1 MWYQIAIAILFAMV
15 FSLAIYAH
23 ISEARQ
29 DAQVLRHTIGVNL
42 DILQAELV
50 NLNPFA
56 DQVPDS
62 ADKQKALQLLKQ
74 ADVTARGARQKL
86 CIVSSWKLEALLG
99 EVFGAMIKVTEARHL
114 LNAIGV

>member
-1 MWYQIAIAILFAMV
+1 MWYQIAIVIIFATV

-23 ISEARQ
+23 IREARQ
-29 DAQVLRHTIGVNL
+29 DAQVMRHTIGVNL

-50 NLNPFA
+50 NLNLFA
-56 DQVPDS
+56 HQVPDS
-62 ADKQKALQLLKQ
+62 VDKQKALQLLAQ
-74 ADVTARGARQKL
+74 ADSTARGARQQL
-86 CIVSSWKLEALLG
+86 CIVSGLSLEPLLG